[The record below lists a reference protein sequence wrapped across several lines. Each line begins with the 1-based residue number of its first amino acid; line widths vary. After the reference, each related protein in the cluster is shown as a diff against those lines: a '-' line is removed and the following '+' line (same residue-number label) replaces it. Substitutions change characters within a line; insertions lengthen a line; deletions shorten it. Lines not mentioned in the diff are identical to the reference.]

1 MVYLHST
8 DVKSHGSL
16 KSANC
21 VVDGRWVL
29 KITDYGL
36 HQFRANQM
44 DKEEGDYAK
53 FYSEWM
59 LRVWILYD
67 LYVTKWPVFQLF
79 RRREHLAINFHLS
92 LLSPNRWQFNCR
104 TFSKPNDL
112 KSKND
117 CRNENL
123 HFPLTFS
130 RSSTSSLLKFRN
142 YVT

>member
-1 MVYLHST
+1 MICLQDILENEDVKLDNMFVTSLVTDIIKVRKIVQIHKSLNQSFSFGVTAGHKRILQFLSFQGMVYLHST

-53 FYSEWM
+53 FYSE
-59 LRVWILYD
+59 
-67 LYVTKWPVFQLF
+67 
-79 RRREHLAINFHLS
+79 
-92 LLSPNRWQFNCR
+92 
-104 TFSKPNDL
+104 
-112 KSKND
+112 
-117 CRNENL
+117 
-123 HFPLTFS
+123 
-130 RSSTSSLLKFRN
+130 
-142 YVT
+142 